1 MRLGRDLTEHHV
13 GRLPTGGGN
22 NGNGPIISALRY
34 PRRTSELAPVP
45 WSAAAM
51 RGSQNGLSQDISQ
64 QPRQMR
70 APDAARFVPRNR

>member
-1 MRLGRDLTEHHV
+1 
-13 GRLPTGGGN
+13 
-22 NGNGPIISALRY
+22 
-34 PRRTSELAPVP
+34 
-45 WSAAAM
+45 M